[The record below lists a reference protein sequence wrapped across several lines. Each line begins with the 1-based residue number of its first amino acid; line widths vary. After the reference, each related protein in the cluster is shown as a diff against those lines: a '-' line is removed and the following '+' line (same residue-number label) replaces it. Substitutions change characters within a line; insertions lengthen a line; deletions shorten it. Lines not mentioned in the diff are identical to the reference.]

1 MAQGKEEK
9 KIPVMK
15 MSGLGV
21 SIKHPRADEEQ
32 QKRTVSTVQ
41 QDPQPEED
49 FIFNEKDVN
58 YYWQEYAGRLPRAA
72 PSCQTYASNP
82 PDHAGCDHFRSC
94 CRK

>member
-21 SIKHPRADEEQ
+21 SIKHPRVDEEQ

-41 QDPQPEED
+41 QNAQPEED
-49 FIFNEKDVN
+49 FIFN
-58 YYWQEYAGRLPRAA
+58 
-72 PSCQTYASNP
+72 
-82 PDHAGCDHFRSC
+82 
-94 CRK
+94 